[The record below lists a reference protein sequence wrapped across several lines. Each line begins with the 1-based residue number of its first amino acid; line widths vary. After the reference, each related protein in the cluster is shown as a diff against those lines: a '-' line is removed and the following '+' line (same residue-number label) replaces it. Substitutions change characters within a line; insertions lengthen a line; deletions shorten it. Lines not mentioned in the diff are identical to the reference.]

1 MLILTNQEKISTI
14 QMKLPLEIGVKIN
27 SDDPVVS
34 FKEVMNGVNLKQFLV
49 KSDKDSR
56 GRDGYD
62 PEVLLKIVLFAY
74 MNNVRSTRKIEALC
88 RNDIRFMYLSDEIT
102 PSHMTIANFIN
113 QCLLENIE
121 DIFNIVTGYIINKL
135 DIDTSKV
142 FIDGT
147 KIEALPNKYT
157 WVWKKACITSRNRKF
172 AYLKKYFNQLNN
184 QIIYCGQPVF
194 PVQEE
199 YQIEEMENI
208 VNILLKQMEYEGIKV
223 VNGKGKRKTVLQRTY
238 DNLKAITDKLR
249 EYAYKIDV
257 CGEGR
262 NSYSKTDSDATFMR
276 MKTDYMGNTAL
287 LPAYNWQVVTAGEII
302 LYGLTS
308 QSAAD
313 NTAFIPLM
321 EKHNKI
327 FGRYP
332 EKAVADAGYG
342 NLSTY
347 DFCTRNGIEK
357 YMKFPSWKRE
367 THDTKFREDPFRS
380 KNFRIDSDGNPV
392 CPNNKK
398 FIKLYDKPIKKN
410 IDHRTEEVY
419 VCESCEGCPF
429 KDRCFK
435 AKNETANRIININKT
450 LTSYHQEVIEN
461 LASEEGIQLRKI
473 RSSMSEGTF
482 GIIKQDYSFHRLT
495 RISMKKVNLE
505 FYLIMLGFN
514 LAKYHNVKSRVNNL
528 KLN

>member
-1 MLILTNQEKISTI
+1 
-14 QMKLPLEIGVKIN
+14 
-27 SDDPVVS
+27 
-34 FKEVMNGVNLKQFLV
+34 
-49 KSDKDSR
+49 
-56 GRDGYD
+56 
-62 PEVLLKIVLFAY
+62 
-74 MNNVRSTRKIEALC
+74 
-88 RNDIRFMYLSDEIT
+88 
-102 PSHMTIANFIN
+102 
-113 QCLLENIE
+113 
-121 DIFNIVTGYIINKL
+121 
-135 DIDTSKV
+135 
-142 FIDGT
+142 
-147 KIEALPNKYT
+147 
-157 WVWKKACITSRNRKF
+157 
-172 AYLKKYFNQLNN
+172 
-184 QIIYCGQPVF
+184 
-194 PVQEE
+194 
-199 YQIEEMENI
+199 MENI
-208 VNILLKQMEYEGIKV
+208 VNILLKQMEHEGIKV

-238 DNLKAITDKLR
+238 ENLKAITDKLR

-332 EKAVADAGYG
+332 EKAVADAGY
-342 NLSTY
+342 
-347 DFCTRNGIEK
+347 
-357 YMKFPSWKRE
+357 
-367 THDTKFREDPFRS
+367 
-380 KNFRIDSDGNPV
+380 GNPV

-514 LAKYHNVKSRVNNL
+514 LAKYHNVKSRVNHL

>member
-49 KSDKDSR
+49 KSDKDSK

-121 DIFNIVTGYIINKL
+121 DIFNIVTGYNINKL

-157 WVWKKACITSRNRKF
+157 CQSTKQPN
-172 AYLKKYFNQLNN
+172 YLLWAA
-184 QIIYCGQPVF
+184 VF

-208 VNILLKQMEYEGIKV
+208 VNILLKQMEHEGIKV

-321 EKHNKI
+321 EKYNKI
-327 FGRYP
+327 FGRYQ

-380 KNFRIDSDGNPV
+380 KNFRIDNDGNPV

-461 LASEEGIQLRKI
+461 LASDEGIQLKKI

-514 LAKYHNVKSRVNNL
+514 LAKYHNVKSRVNHL